1 LFRNL
6 VNLHDVVGFAEKIR
20 GPRSVVHRLAPLSR
34 VRIRAAWRHTDAP
47 ASGWWD
53 IPEVRRR
60 WNAMVTDSPDR
71 TAVEYVLERYFI
83 GRRDLRMLSLGCGTG
98 EKELEWLESGR
109 IRRMDGVDLS
119 PERIAFASSRAVER
133 GFSDKAFFRVADAR
147 RFAPQRGSVD
157 LVLLD
162 GALHHLAPVR
172 PVLESVAQALAPGGL
187 LVLIDFVGPSRFQW
201 TDAQLEAVEGLL
213 AKIPVEN
220 RRRWQ
225 DGRPKSRAYRPGRL
239 SMWISDPSEAAQ
251 SSEILPALR
260 ERFDLLEVKDLGG
273 TILHLLFKD
282 IAHHYITPDA
292 AAQRILTSAFEAEDR
307 ALRSGQLPSDFVFA
321 VARPTDPTP
330 GASRG

>member
-6 VNLHDVVGFAEKIR
+6 VNIHDVVAFAEKIR
-20 GPRSVVHRLAPLSR
+20 GPRSVVHRLTPLSR

-53 IPEVRRR
+53 IPDVRRR

-71 TAVEYVLERYFI
+71 TAVEHVLERHFI

-109 IRRMDGVDLS
+109 IKRLDGVDLS
-119 PERIAFASSRAVER
+119 PERIAFASARAAER
-133 GFSDKAFFRVADAR
+133 GFSEKAFFRVADAR
-147 RFAPQRGSVD
+147 RLVLQRGLVD

-172 PVLESVAQALAPGGL
+172 PVLESVARALAPGGL

-213 AKIPVEN
+213 AKLPEEY

-225 DGRPKSRAYRPGRL
+225 DGRPKSRVYRPGKL

-292 AAQRILTSAFEAEDR
+292 AAQRILASAFETEDR
-307 ALRSGQLPSDFVFA
+307 ALRSGHLPSDFVFA
-321 VARPTDPTP
+321 VARPAGPSPTAGTD
-330 GASRG
+330 